1 MKLALWFGRIILVTI
16 PGVAT
21 VGFLGLLIV
30 ELAERER
37 FLETLGYFLISSI
50 SLSVA
55 TLVQRSVEREIR
67 RRAK

>member
-16 PGVAT
+16 PGIAT

-37 FLETLGYFLISSI
+37 FLETLGYLFISSVSFSVGAVVQ
-50 SLSVA
+50 SL
-55 TLVQRSVEREIR
+55 VERNIR
-67 RRAK
+67 NRDK